1 MFNFTFISKKTF
13 LSFLNKAN
21 FLLIS
26 IFNNFKFS
34 NLKRLT
40 KLFFIDKRVI
50 ITLIIIFFSV
60 FVHLSTPAF
69 YKDSWVK
76 EIVKN
81 QFEKEFDFEIE
92 FSDKLNY
99 AIFPIPHFNFKNV
112 KFIKDNRNLA
122 QIETIK
128 VYLTFSKFLDKN
140 KMNIQNIVVKKAKF
154 DIYKND
160 LKNFLSFFNQ
170 EINKKK
176 ITISNSQIFLKNET
190 EDIFSIISI
199 DKSNSFYDHLEL
211 LNRLNVNG
219 EIFNNSF
226 KLSFKNNFLEKKS
239 LLDLEFN
246 NLNKRFIHTLN
257 FNDPTKVGNISY
269 LDSRKKYDTIYTL
282 EKNIVKFNSDEKI
295 GDNFF
300 YSGNLKFSPFSA
312 FLEINLK
319 EIHLKK
325 LLSDESF
332 FIEVLKSNIF
342 INENLN
348 FNILVKSKNIS
359 DHRRLKN
366 FYLNINYENQLL
378 NFDNSNLLF
387 EDILQIRLVKS
398 EFKNTKKNQYF
409 VGEFEI
415 IINDYPNLYSFFQT
429 KKENRKKINSAN
441 LVVKYDFFKNSLSF
455 EKLEI
460 DGAFNENMKYVVN
473 QFNQENKTLK
483 NRIDLRNFFNSII
496 EEL

>member
-1 MFNFTFISKKTF
+1 M
-13 LSFLNKAN
+13 
-21 FLLIS
+21 
-26 IFNNFKFS
+26 
-34 NLKRLT
+34 
-40 KLFFIDKRVI
+40 
-50 ITLIIIFFSV
+50 
-60 FVHLSTPAF
+60 
-69 YKDSWVK
+69 
-76 EIVKN
+76 
-81 QFEKEFDFEIE
+81 
-92 FSDKLNY
+92 
-99 AIFPIPHFNFKNV
+99 
-112 KFIKDNRNLA
+112 
-122 QIETIK
+122 
-128 VYLTFSKFLDKN
+128 
-140 KMNIQNIVVKKAKF
+140 
-154 DIYKND
+154 
-160 LKNFLSFFNQ
+160 
-170 EINKKK
+170 
-176 ITISNSQIFLKNET
+176 
-190 EDIFSIISI
+190 
-199 DKSNSFYDHLEL
+199 EL

-226 KLSFKNNFLEKKS
+226 KLSFKNDFLEKKS

-282 EKNIVKFNSDEKI
+282 EKNIIKFNSDEKI

-332 FIEVLKSNIF
+332 FIDVLKSNIF

-366 FYLNINYENQLL
+366 FNLNINYENQLL

-429 KKENRKKINSAN
+429 KKENRKKIDSAN